1 MSDDLVIAFLLK
13 NTIEVAAKKQRAFIH
28 IYIKNSKKNCI
39 FRVKRKTTLKLYL
52 RLIQKT

>member
-28 IYIKNSKKNCI
+28 IYIKTAKEIVFLESN
-39 FRVKRKTTLKLYL
+39 VKQL
-52 RLIQKT
+52 